1 VTRDLWGDAEVDRGL
16 RYLHERCAR
25 ADAWQVS
32 ATGRKNYR
40 TPDGVRVAPA
50 GVLLRRLV

>member
-1 VTRDLWGDAEVDRGL
+1 MTRDLWGDAEVDRGL
-16 RYLHERCAR
+16 CYLHEGCAR